1 MQNYNN
7 GHVVDTDKIPISD
20 YEIAAKEWSEG
31 SKALEELLLF
41 CLKNNI
47 VTQASCIGHKDTDMS
62 FLQFELSERNLTE
75 IIKIIYSFYNLD
87 GVNMTFLNQPGIISN
102 FDIRVPKNKGEQFF
116 KEMLMQLSNE
126 QSIDI
131 NSLSNDMQS
140 VIDAMM
146 KHKVPNDYFEVQY
159 SNQNNQKSLFVATT
173 NPNYSDL
180 YWNKENA
187 KPWIENSIS
196 IEGSPEEIIPIVTDI
211 AKKAPIEYGNYIE
224 KQERI
229 GVRVLSRQE
238 NRNPSTSID
247 KKPTTFVRNDQ
258 ATRENDYARQHC
270 ITVVDVLPGM
280 SIEQVAKEIC
290 GKRYMCQFNNF
301 KIDGTKFTSPEQIV
315 EAYTKDFKEG
325 KRKHLE
331 SLGTTVAD
339 KTINPKD
346 SVKNALRDGVTT
358 SDVRN
363 ISHQQIKD
371 ERSEGEHEQ

>member
-1 MQNYNN
+1 MKNYND
-7 GHVVDTDKIPISD
+7 GHVVDIDKIPISD

-31 SKALEELLLF
+31 SKTLEELLLF

-47 VTQASCIGHKDTDMS
+47 VTQASCIGHKDTDMA
-62 FLQFELSERNLTE
+62 FLQFELSERNLKE
-75 IIKIIYSFYNLD
+75 IIKIINHFYNFN
-87 GVNMTFLNQPGIISN
+87 GINMTFVNQPGIISK
-102 FDIRVPKNKGEQFF
+102 FDIRVPKDKGEQFF

-131 NSLSNDMQS
+131 DSLTNDMQS
-140 VIDAMM
+140 TIDAMM

-159 SNQNNQKSLFVATT
+159 LNQNNQRSLFVATT

-180 YWNKENA
+180 YWDKENA
-187 KPWIENSIS
+187 KQWVENSVG
-196 IEGSPEEIIPIVTDI
+196 IESTPEEIIPIINDI
-211 AKKAPIEYGNYIE
+211 AKKAPIEYDNYIE
-224 KQERI
+224 TQKRRGNQGHQTI
-229 GVRVLSRQE
+229 PIQQE
-238 NRNPSTSID
+238 N
-247 KKPTTFVRNDQ
+247 KTTTIYKNQTPFVANAQ
-258 ATRENDYARQHC
+258 ATRENDYARQHG
-270 ITVVDVLPGM
+270 ITIVEVLPGM

-315 EAYTKDFKEG
+315 EAYTK
-325 KRKHLE
+325 
-331 SLGTTVAD
+331 VAD

-346 SVKNALRDGVTT
+346 AVKNALKDGVTT

-363 ISHQQIKD
+363 ISYQQTKN